1 MSKHR
6 TKSEKSKIEILLTGL
21 LFATISFFS
30 TMIVAALVAYLGD
43 DPTGKSELW
52 SFGAMLLSGVIA
64 GYINARVWGD
74 DGLLIAILSAL
85 ALVLMLFII
94 GTLAYGVP
102 SLPTIVNYAIYIG
115 ISGAAAFFGARRP
128 KRRHR

>member
-21 LFATISFFS
+21 LFATISFFAV
-30 TMIVAALVAYLGD
+30 MIVTALVAYLGD

-74 DGLLIAILSAL
+74 DGLLIAMLSAL

-94 GTLAYGVP
+94 GTIAYGVP
-102 SLPTIVNYAIYIG
+102 SLPTIVNYVIYIG
-115 ISGAAAFFGARRP
+115 ISGISAFFGARKP